1 MEEKLNHKTH
11 WKIEKYNAKDSK
23 EIKEKGLKP
32 FEVCEFEDNIL
43 VNAGI
48 NLMLSLLIGGAGD
61 AFSNANSYLGVGDSD
76 TAAGA
81 TQTDLQA
88 ETNKL
93 RKAMNATYPLVGTQK
108 ITFQSDFGADDANF
122 AWKEFAAFNASS
134 AGTMLNRKVSDQGT
148 KTSGQTWK
156 LQLEITIS

>member
-1 MEEKLNHKTH
+1 MQEKLNHKTH
-11 WKIEKYNAKDSK
+11 WRIEKYNAKDSE

-61 AFSNANSYLGVGDSD
+61 AFSNANAYLGVGDST

-88 ETNKL
+88 ATNKL
-93 RKAMNATYPLVGTQK
+93 RKAMNATFPTVATQK
-108 ITFQSDFGADDANF
+108 ITFQSDTNGYNF
-122 AWKEFAAFNASS
+122 PKKN
-134 AGTMLNRKVSDQGT
+134 
-148 KTSGQTWK
+148 
-156 LQLEITIS
+156 